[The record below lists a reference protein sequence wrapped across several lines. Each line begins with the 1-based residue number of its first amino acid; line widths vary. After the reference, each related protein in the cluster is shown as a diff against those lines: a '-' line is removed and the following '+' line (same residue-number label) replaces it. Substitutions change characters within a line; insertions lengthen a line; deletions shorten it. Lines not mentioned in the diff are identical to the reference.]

1 LVWAAALAFAL
12 IGLVIQLW
20 RIASLTASY
29 DQGIFLQ
36 ALWNG
41 LAGHPFQSTLSS
53 QLSDVVING
62 SLAPQVG
69 YHRLGQHFTP
79 MLVLWIPL
87 VGLLGSGALPLV
99 QVGLVTAAGLA
110 LHQLAAQRLAPA
122 LAARI
127 ALSFYGANAVIG
139 PTWGNFT
146 DLCQLPLLVFLL
158 LLGLERRRL
167 LLVLIPAL
175 LMPLVREDTGV
186 VLVGIGVWLGLRQP
200 RRWPLAL
207 LLIGWGGGWVLLVT
221 NQLMPLFSDDNAR
234 RFMLENFGQYV
245 PGSQRASSL
254 EVLRQALGQPVVLL
268 RELLDPPDQ
277 TLRYLLGQG
286 LPLLFVPLIAADSW
300 LLMGLPLLGLLLAQ
314 GSNNPL
320 SITIRYTFLVV
331 PGLFAGTVFWW
342 QRHSGAF
349 ASRWLRGFRTGA
361 VLLSLLFSLTSNPH
375 RSLSF
380 LVPDSVNPWVHRSL
394 IEQWQ
399 HAQAARSAL
408 ALIPPQSPTAAT
420 THLVP
425 PLARRTVLVR
435 FPQSVTYLDRQGQLR
450 SVDWI
455 AADLGRLQ
463 RYGVAFNEDRD
474 TLESSLKRFQQLAG
488 SYGVRRVVDGVVIL
502 ERGGQD
508 APGARLALANLLKA
522 WPPAAPTD
530 RTPRR

>member
-1 LVWAAALAFAL
+1 
-12 IGLVIQLW
+12 VIQLW

-53 QLSDVVING
+53 QLSDVVVNG
-62 SLAPQVG
+62 GLAPQVG

-79 MLVLWIPL
+79 LLALWIPL
-87 VGLLGSGALPLV
+87 VGLLGPVALPLV

-127 ALSFYGANAVIG
+127 AFSFYGANAVIG

-158 LLGLERRRL
+158 LLGLERRRW

-186 VLVGIGVWLGLRQP
+186 VLVGIGVWLALRQP

-207 LLIGWGGGWVLLVT
+207 LLVGWGGGWVLLVT

-245 PGSQRASSL
+245 PGSERASSL
-254 EVLRQALGQPVVLL
+254 EVLRQALGKPALL
-268 RELLDPPDQ
+268 LHELLDPPDQ

-300 LLMGLPLLGLLLAQ
+300 VLMGLPLLGLLLAQ

-342 QRHSGAF
+342 QRHGGAF
-349 ASRWLRGFRTGA
+349 SSRWLRGFWTGA
-361 VLLSLLFSLTSNPH
+361 VLLSMLFSLTSNPH

-380 LVPDSVNPWVHRSL
+380 MVPDSVNPWVYRSGV
-394 IEQWQ
+394 EQWQ

-420 THLVP
+420 THLVH
-425 PLARRTVLVR
+425 PLARRSVLVR
-435 FPQSVTYLDRQGQLR
+435 FPQSVTYRDRQGQLQ

-474 TLESSLKRFQQLAG
+474 TLESSLKRFQEIRG
-488 SYGVRRVVDGVVIL
+488 SYGVRKVVDGVVIL
-502 ERGGQD
+502 QRGGQD
-508 APGARLALANLLKA
+508 APGARLALENLLKA
-522 WPPAAPTD
+522 SPPAAPTD
-530 RTPRR
+530 QTQRR

>member
-1 LVWAAALAFAL
+1 MAALAF
-12 IGLVIQLW
+12 GLVGLAIQMW
-20 RIASLTASY
+20 RLVSLNASY

-41 LAGHPFQSTLSS
+41 LSGHPFESTLSS
-53 QLSDVVING
+53 QLSDAVING
-62 SLAPQVG
+62 GLAPQLG

-79 MLVLWIPL
+79 LLALWIPL
-87 VGLLGSGALPLV
+87 VGLLGPAALPLV
-99 QVGLVTAAGLA
+99 QVGLITAAGLV
-110 LHQLAAQRLAPA
+110 LHRLASLRLAPP

-146 DLCQLPLLVFLL
+146 DLCQLPLLVFLV
-158 LLGLERRRL
+158 LLGLERRRWL
-167 LLVLIPAL
+167 LALIPAL
-175 LMPLVREDTGV
+175 LIPLVREDTGV
-186 VLVGIGVWLGLRQP
+186 VLMGIGLWLGLRQP

-207 LLIGWGGGWVLLVT
+207 LLVGWGGGWVLLVT

-254 EVLRQALGQPVVLL
+254 EVLRQALGQPGVLL
-268 RELLDPPDQ
+268 HELFDPPDQ

-342 QRHSGAF
+342 QRHGGAF
-349 ASRWLRGFRTGA
+349 ASRGLRAFWTGA

-380 LVPDSVNPWVHRSL
+380 LVPDSVRPWVHRS
-394 IEQWQ
+394 IGEQWR

-408 ALIPPQSPTAAT
+408 ALIPPQSTAAAT

-425 PLARRTVLVR
+425 PLARRPVLLR
-435 FPQSVTYLDRQGQLR
+435 FPNSVSYLDRQGQLR
-450 SVDWI
+450 PVDWI
-455 AADLGRLQ
+455 AADIGRLR

-474 TLESSLKRFQQLAG
+474 TLERSEKRLKELGA
-488 SYGVRRVVDGVVIL
+488 SYGVLRVVDGVAIL
-502 ERGGQD
+502 RRGASD
-508 APGARLALANLLKA
+508 APGARIALETLLRA
-522 WPPAAPTD
+522 SPPDAPAD
-530 RTPRR
+530 RIPRR

>member
-1 LVWAAALAFAL
+1 VWAAALAFGL
-12 IGLVIQLW
+12 IGLAIQLW

-29 DQGIFLQ
+29 DQGIFVQ

-41 LAGHPFQSTLSS
+41 LAGHPFESTLSS
-53 QLSDVVING
+53 QLSDAVIHG
-62 SLAPQVG
+62 GLAPQVG

-79 MLVLWIPL
+79 LLALWIPL
-87 VGLLGSGALPLV
+87 VGLLGPMALPLV
-99 QVGLVTAAGLA
+99 QVGLVTGAGLA
-110 LHQLAAQRLAPA
+110 LHRLAAQRLAPP
-122 LAARI
+122 LAARM
-127 ALSFYGANAVIG
+127 AFSFYGANAVLG

-146 DLCQLPLLVFLL
+146 DLCQLPLLVFLV
-158 LLGLERRRL
+158 LLGLERRRWL
-167 LLVLIPAL
+167 LALIPAL
-175 LMPLVREDTGV
+175 LIPLVREDTGV
-186 VLVGIGVWLGLRQP
+186 VLVGMGVWLALRQP

-207 LLIGWGGGWVLLVT
+207 LLMGWGGGWVLLVT

-245 PGSQRASSL
+245 PGSHRASSL
-254 EVLRQALGQPVVLL
+254 EVLRQALAQPGVLL
-268 RELLDPPDQ
+268 HELFDPPDQ

-286 LPLLFVPLIAADSW
+286 LPLLFVPLIAVDSW

-331 PGLFAGTVFWW
+331 PGLFAGAVFWW
-342 QRHSGAF
+342 QRHGAAF
-349 ASRWLRGFRTGA
+349 ASGGLRGFWTGA
-361 VLLSLLFSLTSNPH
+361 VLLSLLFTLTSNPH

-380 LVPDSVNPWVHRSL
+380 LVPDSVHPWVHRSL
-394 IEQWQ
+394 VEQWQ

-435 FPQSVTYLDRQGQLR
+435 FPESVTYLDRQGKLR

-463 RYGVAFNEDRD
+463 RYGAAFNEDRD
-474 TLESSLKRFQQLAG
+474 TLETSLKRFQELGG

-508 APGARLALANLLKA
+508 APGARLALDNLLKA
-522 WPPAAPTD
+522 SPPAAPTG
-530 RTPRR
+530 RTHRR

>member
-1 LVWAAALAFAL
+1 MVWAAALAFAL

-41 LAGHPFQSTLSS
+41 LAGHPFESTLSS

-62 SLAPQVG
+62 GLAPQVG

-79 MLVLWIPL
+79 LLIIWIPL
-87 VGLLGSGALPLV
+87 VGLLGPGALPLV

-110 LHQLAAQRLAPA
+110 LHQLAAQRLPPA

-127 ALSFYGANAVIG
+127 VFSFYGANAVIG

-158 LLGLERRRL
+158 LLGLERRRFL
-167 LLVLIPAL
+167 LIFIPAL

-186 VLVGIGVWLGLRQP
+186 VLVGIGVWLALRQP

-207 LLIGWGGGWVLLVT
+207 LLMGWGGGWVLLVT

-245 PGSQRASSL
+245 PGNDRASSL
-254 EVLRQALGQPVVLL
+254 EVLRQALGQPAVLF
-268 RELLDPPDQ
+268 RELLEPPGQ

-342 QRHSGAF
+342 QRHGGAF
-349 ASRWLRGFRTGA
+349 ASKWLRGFWTGA
-361 VLLSLLFSLTSNPH
+361 VLLSLLFTFTSNPH

-380 LVPDSVNPWVHRSL
+380 LVPDSVKPWVHRSL
-394 IEQWQ
+394 VEQWQ

-420 THLVP
+420 THLVH
-425 PLARRTVLVR
+425 PLARREVLVR
-435 FPQSVTYLDRQGQLR
+435 FPQSVTYRDRQGQLR

-455 AADLGRLQ
+455 AADVGRLQ

-474 TLESSLKRFQQLAG
+474 TLESSLKRLQELGG

-522 WPPAAPTD
+522 SPPVAPTD
-530 RTPRR
+530 RSHRR